1 MTITVE
7 DSQSV
12 VTKKRMPE
20 LEKLQ
25 LLKEKREA
33 GKKERENKIQVQQVK
48 PNLRTAQLQGYRFH
62 SFQPIHPLYLMVT
75 PQQHLPTPARSRE
88 NKAE

>member
-1 MTITVE
+1 MTVTME

-33 GKKERENKIQVQQVK
+33 GKKERENEIQGQQVK
-48 PNLRTAQLQGYRFH
+48 PSLRTAQLQAYRFH
-62 SFQPIHPLYLMVT
+62 SFQPIHPLYLTVT
-75 PQQHLPTPARSRE
+75 PQQCLLAPCRE
-88 NKAE
+88 

>member
-1 MTITVE
+1 MTVTTE

-12 VTKKRMPE
+12 VTKKRVPE

-25 LLKEKREA
+25 LLKGKREA
-33 GKKERENKIQVQQVK
+33 GKKERENEIQGRQVK
-48 PNLRTAQLQGYRFH
+48 PSLRTAQLQGYTFH

-75 PQQHLPTPARSRE
+75 QQHLLAPCRE
-88 NKAE
+88 

>member
-1 MTITVE
+1 MTVTTE

-12 VTKKRMPE
+12 VTKKRMLE

-33 GKKERENKIQVQQVK
+33 GKKERENEIQGQQVK
-48 PNLRTAQLQGYRFH
+48 PSLRTAQLQGYSFH

-75 PQQHLPTPARSRE
+75 PQQHLLAPCRE
-88 NKAE
+88 

>member
-12 VTKKRMPE
+12 VTKKRVPE

-25 LLKEKREA
+25 WLKEKREA
-33 GKKERENKIQVQQVK
+33 GKKEREKEEE
-48 PNLRTAQLQGYRFH
+48 
-62 SFQPIHPLYLMVT
+62 M
-75 PQQHLPTPARSRE
+75 
-88 NKAE
+88 

>member
-12 VTKKRMPE
+12 VTKKRVPE

-25 LLKEKREA
+25 WLKEKREA
-33 GKKERENKIQVQQVK
+33 GKSTKKH
-48 PNLRTAQLQGYRFH
+48 GCF
-62 SFQPIHPLYLMVT
+62 S
-75 PQQHLPTPARSRE
+75 
-88 NKAE
+88 